1 MIGLTHHELIVVLQ
15 QQRPF
20 RRIQGGRDLLRL
32 DGEVLGDLR
41 STAKRVRG
49 QSMREFP
56 GRSNKKGRRL
66 RASSTRPVLARRLSV
81 ESHGARLSRSG
92 FVPGRRPRLSSCPCP
107 WRAVSQGRSRAGE
120 SGDRGAAAPCS
131 HQSHALQENFFR
143 EILLYGQI
151 KPGNGDSFSFRKSSF
166 DLVGGLTRGIQK
178 KTVADG
184 GHETRAS

>member
-1 MIGLTHHELIVVLQ
+1 VIGLTHHELIVVLQ

-20 RRIQGGRDLLRL
+20 RRIQSGRDLLRL

-41 STAKRVRG
+41 SDGEAGARSVDARI
-49 QSMREFP
+49 P

-131 HQSHALQENFFR
+131 HQSHALQKSVPGTE
-143 EILLYGQI
+143 
-151 KPGNGDSFSFRKSSF
+151 KPDSGIGNP
-166 DLVGGLTRGIQK
+166 K
-178 KTVADG
+178 KPVADV
-184 GHETRAS
+184 GHETRACDGAHYPQKASRGETR